1 MKRSRVTIMKRNTKQ
16 NQMRVLLH
24 CWPLC
29 WREKGVARGIGEER
43 KTTLWLSQVAVSQ
56 MEIRSFLDFLLF
68 IRVLSDASMYYHLQA
83 NIKATCE
90 WMLKS
95 NIRKT
100 QVLQLPQ
107 IPKSSDQANSKK
119 IGVQFV
125 QLGDDLKTEHYLKL
139 LDEAVGSKLVLV
151 ATWLGPKDRWL
162 TRPFRTSSTARRL
175 PHPHW
180 IRWYI
185 MEQS

>member
-1 MKRSRVTIMKRNTKQ
+1 
-16 NQMRVLLH
+16 
-24 CWPLC
+24 
-29 WREKGVARGIGEER
+29 
-43 KTTLWLSQVAVSQ
+43 

-151 ATWLGPKDRWL
+151 ATWLGPKDR
-162 TRPFRTSSTARRL
+162 
-175 PHPHW
+175 
-180 IRWYI
+180 
-185 MEQS
+185 